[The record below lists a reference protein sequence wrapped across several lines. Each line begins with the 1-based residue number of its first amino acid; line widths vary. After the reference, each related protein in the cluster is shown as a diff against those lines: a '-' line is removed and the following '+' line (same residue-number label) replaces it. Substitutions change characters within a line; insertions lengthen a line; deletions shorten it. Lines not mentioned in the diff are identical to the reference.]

1 MAPLSAVVK
10 AVTDDGERIECADVE
25 ETGHGL
31 RLYDAGGALAGYV
44 PYARLRYV
52 TRWRTPVSSSSVAS
66 VGYDDDASVLELAFH
81 SGGVY
86 RYEDVPRDVYEGM
99 LAADSKGRYFH
110 EEVRGRFDYRRVV

>member
-1 MAPLSAVVK
+1 MAALSPAVK

-25 ETGHGL
+25 ETAHGL
-31 RLYDAGGALAGYV
+31 RLYDAAGELAGYV

-52 TRWRTPVSSSSVAS
+52 TRWRTPVASSSIAS
-66 VGYDDDASVLELAFH
+66 VGYDDEASTLELAFH

-86 RYEDVPRDVYEGM
+86 RYADVPRDVYEGM

-110 EEVRGRFDYRRVV
+110 ERIRGRFDYRRVV